1 MNLILRSIEEWRIF
15 FILDNKVGS
24 VCGNDCKP
32 ELGWSLFVRRALFS
46 CLNSASSQA
55 YTYGVCKQNN
65 GASNRTALALH
76 GEAVLALQPQ
86 QAQSAASMNS
96 PCGWRDEQ
104 GRTEQTGIVIKTPP
118 KLPHS
123 KIMNWL
129 YHYAMTVSSFV
140 SVWFSHFLLAC
151 LIIYRQ
157 GR

>member
-15 FILDNKVGS
+15 FILENKVGT
-24 VCGNDCKP
+24 VCWNDCKP

-55 YTYGVCKQNN
+55 HTYGVCKQNK

-86 QAQSAASMNS
+86 QAWSVASTNTPWGEELS
-96 PCGWRDEQ
+96 REGQNKQ
-104 GRTEQTGIVIKTPP
+104 GVVIKIPP
-118 KLPHS
+118 KLPYS

-129 YHYAMTVSSFV
+129 PLAMTVSSCLCLVFP
-140 SVWFSHFLLAC
+140 FLTC
-151 LIIYRQ
+151 LFDYL
-157 GR
+157 